1 MLSILVF
8 LVLGLQVLLLVLL
21 IRGRLFRDQAAQQEK
36 LLQTIRFEQQQ
47 ERRDL
52 LAALQNQFL
61 TFVQAMQQ
69 QSREQREVLA
79 DFGRVFEVNVDRF
92 NQVQKEKFQELLFRQ
107 ERLMA
112 QTEKQLERMRET
124 VDEKLQKTLETRLG
138 QSFALVSEQLQ
149 AVQKGLGEMQHLAA
163 GVGDLKKVLSNVKT
177 RGVLGEYQLQAL
189 LEQLLAP
196 DQYALNVAVIPGRNV
211 RVEFAVKMP
220 GAAADRPLYL
230 PIDAKFPQESYER
243 LLAAYDG
250 DDLAQ
255 VQQARLVL
263 IRTVK
268 TFAATIEKQYLL
280 PPFTT
285 DFALLFLPTEGLY
298 AELAREPGFIQEL
311 QQQHRV
317 VLTGPTTL
325 AAFLNSLQMGFKTLA
340 IQQRS
345 SEVWQ
350 VLAGVKAEFTKFGGL
365 ITKAQKK
372 LQDANQ
378 DLDQLVGTR
387 TRAIERKLRDVAL
400 LEDENDE
407 TLPK

>member
-1 MLSILVF
+1 MFIQQESHFLQRKKMLSILIF
-8 LVLGLQVLLLVLL
+8 LVLGLQVLLLLVLL
-21 IRGRLFRDQAAQQEK
+21 RAGLFRDQAAAQER
-36 LLQTIRFEQQQ
+36 LLQTIRQEQQQ
-47 ERRDL
+47 ERQE
-52 LAALQNQFL
+52 LQATTQRQFL

-69 QSREQREVLA
+69 QSREQREALA
-79 DFGRVFEVNVDRF
+79 DFGRVFELNVERF
-92 NQVQKEKFQELLFRQ
+92 NQLQKEKFQELLFRQ

-124 VDEKLQKTLETRLG
+124 VDEKLQKTLEARLG

-149 AVQKGLGEMQHLAA
+149 AVQKGLGEMQHLAT

-211 RVEFAVKMP
+211 RVEFAIKMP
-220 GAAADRPLYL
+220 GVSADRPLYL

-243 LLAAYDG
+243 LLQAYEG
-250 DDLAQ
+250 DDLTR
-255 VQQARLVL
+255 VQQARAVL

-268 TFAATIEKQYLL
+268 TFAATIEKQYLM

-311 QQQHRV
+311 QQQYRV

-325 AAFLNSLQMGFKTLA
+325 AAFLNSLQMGFKT
-340 IQQRS
+340 
-345 SEVWQ
+345 
-350 VLAGVKAEFTKFGGL
+350 
-365 ITKAQKK
+365 
-372 LQDANQ
+372 
-378 DLDQLVGTR
+378 
-387 TRAIERKLRDVAL
+387 
-400 LEDENDE
+400 
-407 TLPK
+407 